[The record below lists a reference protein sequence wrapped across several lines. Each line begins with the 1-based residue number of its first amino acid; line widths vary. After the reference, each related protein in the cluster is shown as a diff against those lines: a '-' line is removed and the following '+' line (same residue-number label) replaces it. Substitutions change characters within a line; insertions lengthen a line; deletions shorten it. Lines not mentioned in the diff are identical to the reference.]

1 MKKNTGKKLLLI
13 AGAVLTISLGGFGVS
28 TVSYAYTQTTGTVAS
43 DNVKVRADASTSASQ
58 VSSLSSGDTVDIVD
72 EVTDGSGYVWYK
84 IFVNANEYGYV
95 RSDLVTKSGSS
106 SSTTTTSD
114 SSTTTTAA
122 TLPET
127 QVTAVDSQTAT
138 VTVAS
143 ANVRSGAGTAYN
155 SVGTVANG
163 DTVTITGEATG
174 TDSKKW
180 YQISFGN
187 DRTGFVRADLLTIGA
202 ASSETTETDTATE
215 STSTD
220 AVTEGDSA
228 VTDAATEGDSA
239 AATEG
244 ASTDAATTETTVE
257 ETSTENNDYEIKY
270 NQDAD
275 GNYAYYLYDN
285 VQGNYMK
292 VTDLL
297 NLAYNTSDINT
308 LEKQNGKMKMAIIIM
323 AVILAVLVLG
333 LIALIFHFKDDFYYE
348 DDEDDEDEEDR
359 FEAKRKENDKRKY
372 IDNKREARET
382 RTERKTNDRNSDRSA
397 DRKSERV
404 VRNQPKPET
413 SSARRVKNEK
423 SEAEKTIDRK
433 ADAYRKASEE
443 MKARPEAPKS
453 ISPEPGVT
461 PTPRKAKNFVS
472 DDTMEFEFLDLD
484 NDEDLR

>member
-13 AGAVLTISLGGFGVS
+13 AGAVLTIGLGGSGVS

-43 DNVKVRADASTSASQ
+43 DNVKVRADASTTASQ

-114 SSTTTTAA
+114 SSTTTSAA

-202 ASSETTETDTATE
+202 VSTETTESDTASE
-215 STSTD
+215 ATSTD
-220 AVTEGDSA
+220 AATEGDSA
-228 VTDAATEGDSA
+228 STDAATEGDSA

-244 ASTDAATTETTVE
+244 ASTDAATTEASVE
-257 ETSTENNDYEIKY
+257 ETTTENNDYEIKY

-308 LEKQNGKMKMAIIIM
+308 LEKQNSKMKMAIIIM

-348 DDEDDEDEEDR
+348 DEEEEEEEER
-359 FEAKRKENDKRKY
+359 FEAKRKDNDKRKNN
-372 IDNKREARET
+372 DNKRETRET
-382 RTERKTNDRNSDRSA
+382 RSERKTNDRAADRNA

-413 SSARRVKNEK
+413 SSARRVKVEK

-443 MKARPEAPKS
+443 MNVRTETPKS
-453 ISPEPGVT
+453 VSPEPGVT